1 MLSSMPWF
9 PLLSVM
15 RDASSAVMK
24 SFTEGFSIS
33 EKPDETPVTSADLEA
48 NRIILEGLKKYF
60 PAIPVVSE
68 ETASE
73 PWDVRRTWKRFF
85 LIDPIDGTSEFVA
98 HRNDFTVNIALIED
112 GVVSLGLVSAP
123 ATGELFV
130 GGDHQAFTLN
140 LYSLEESSYQS
151 LKRDSRF
158 SPHNPKNSPPPKV
171 LVSALHKDGPT
182 MDFVA
187 AVGGLSIEVGS
198 SLKFCRIAD
207 GFADY
212 YPRCKPLHEWDI
224 AAGHGV
230 LKAAGGN
237 VYRLGTI
244 EEVHYGT
251 QFLETPA
258 FEAY

>member
-15 RDASSAVMK
+15 RDASAAVMNA
-24 SFTEGFSIS
+24 FTEGFSIS

-73 PWDVRRTWKRFF
+73 LWDVRRTWKRFF

-130 GGDHQAFTLN
+130 GGDHQAFILN
-140 LYSLEESSYQS
+140 LYSLEESSYQC
-151 LKRDSRF
+151 LQRESRF
-158 SPHNPKNSPPPKV
+158 SPHNTKNRSQPKV

-182 MDFVA
+182 MDLVA
-187 AVGGLSIEVGS
+187 AVGGVPIEVGS

-237 VYRLGTI
+237 VYCLGTT
-244 EEVHYGT
+244 EEVHYGS

>member
-15 RDASSAVMK
+15 RDASAAVMNA
-24 SFTEGFSIS
+24 FIEGFSIS

-73 PWDVRRTWKRFF
+73 LWDVRRTWKRFF

-130 GGDHQAFTLN
+130 GGDHQAFILN
-140 LYSLEESSYQS
+140 LYSLEESSYQC
-151 LKRDSRF
+151 LQRESRF
-158 SPHNPKNSPPPKV
+158 SPHNTKNRSQPKV

-182 MDFVA
+182 MDLVA
-187 AVGGLSIEVGS
+187 AVGGVPIEVGS

-237 VYRLGTI
+237 VYCLGTT
-244 EEVHYGT
+244 EEVHYGS
-251 QFLETPA
+251 QFLKTPA